1 MVVEDDI
8 SGFQVSI
15 DHKQIVN
22 STEPVKVKALIVAD
36 GIVHEFKV
44 AVGLTNNV

>member
-1 MVVEDDI
+1 MLTDDDI
-8 SGFQVSI
+8 SGFEVSI

-36 GIVHEFKV
+36 GIVHEVEV